1 MDRERELYMNSAQRS
16 LSGIFFV
23 QSKYHAQNRK
33 LHKCDKTDTHRF
45 ACCTTMSHLV
55 ATERLCIQLYDG
67 MRDGLPVEPTIFET
81 DCNTLKDRLLDIL
94 TRAQP
99 LVSGIVRFEVP
110 NITDVTAVDDD
121 DSTNELLDGTI
132 ADRFDTGDEEPNEEV
147 EYYDGQIV
155 PVEQFEQDDD

>member
-1 MDRERELYMNSAQRS
+1 M
-16 LSGIFFV
+16 
-23 QSKYHAQNRK
+23 
-33 LHKCDKTDTHRF
+33 
-45 ACCTTMSHLV
+45 
-55 ATERLCIQLYDG
+55 
-67 MRDGLPVEPTIFET
+67 
-81 DCNTLKDRLLDIL
+81 
-94 TRAQP
+94 
-99 LVSGIVRFEVP
+99 RFEAP